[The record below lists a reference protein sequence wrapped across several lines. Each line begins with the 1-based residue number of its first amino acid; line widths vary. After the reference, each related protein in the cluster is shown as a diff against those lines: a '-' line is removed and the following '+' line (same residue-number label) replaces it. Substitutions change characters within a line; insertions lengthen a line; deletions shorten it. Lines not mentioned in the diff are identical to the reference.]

1 MIEQEEK
8 QTEELNESYDIE
20 KLFKKRQQASEE
32 SVSNVEQHLDIIKE
46 EKWYKKIL
54 NKILNIFK
62 H

>member
-20 KLFKKRQQASEE
+20 KLFKKRQRASEE